1 MVKYLPLPSRTH
13 RLGGWGRWKDER
25 IQRNEKLRVVKL
37 HTHTSHSIVPRAVR
51 PSRDWRGGRWEIPGD
66 QVVERGALPARF
78 FHVCPIAGCHVPLA
92 HLDTLIQLMID
103 MLVFRRSQFFK

>member
-1 MVKYLPLPSRTH
+1 MSISSEMRSCAWSNFIPAHPTVSCPGLSVH
-13 RLGGWGRWKDER
+13 LGIGEGGDGRFQVIKW
-25 IQRNEKLRVVKL
+25 
-37 HTHTSHSIVPRAVR
+37 SIVA
-51 PSRDWRGGRWEIPGD
+51 D
-66 QVVERGALPARF
+66 LPARF